1 MKMKKIINVAY
12 LLAFF
17 IVPISEGY
25 AQKDIRVQSKDAVT
39 DQQVVS
45 IKSSTPLS
53 LSVGKSTI
61 LPIEGILTRVSVA
74 NPDVIDVT
82 VIRSRELYVLGKK
95 TGTTNIFLWNNA
107 GQMTIRDVVVGADT
121 VGLESKLRELMPN
134 ETQIKVSSAG
144 DALVLLGQVSDAAKV
159 QRAVLL
165 AEQYTGKKIINFLG
179 TGDVPQV
186 LLEVKVAEVS
196 KKLTDKLGASISA
209 SGSRGSFTYSLLG
222 GFLTGGVLSSP
233 AGSTGAGI
241 SLGRGNETIKL
252 EAEIKNGLI
261 KVLAEPN
268 IMAVS
273 GQEGSFLAGGKIFI
287 PVPQSSS
294 GGASTITL
302 EEREYGV
309 GLKFLPTVLE
319 VGKINLRVT
328 PEVSELALEG
338 PTVKSG
344 SNTTVLPTISTRRAS
359 TTVQLMDG
367 QSFAIGGLIK
377 NNVTE
382 TITGFPFLSEIPIL
396 GTLFRSSEFINDR
409 SELMFLVTPRLVKPL
424 SQTVALPT
432 DRFVPPTR
440 SEFLF
445 EGKLEGKSDSKLDTK
460 PAPQPDVKPNS
471 RPDNRSDVDS
481 ENTTSG
487 KERSSTNETVDSQP
501 YPESGL
507 DLPGAVQPVETMQ
520 EAAYSNANSVTIL
533 PLAGSDLIIEN
544 TWKATNE

>member
-1 MKMKKIINVAY
+1 MKKIINVAY
-12 LLAFF
+12 LLVFF

-25 AQKDIRVQSKDAVT
+25 AQKDIRLQSKDAVT

-74 NPDVIDVT
+74 NPEVIDVT

-107 GQMTIRDVVVGADT
+107 GQMTVRDVVVGADT

-209 SGSRGSFTYSLLG
+209 GGSRGSFTYSLLG

-319 VGKINLRVT
+319 GGKINLRVT

-338 PTVKSG
+338 TTVKSG

-487 KERSSTNETVDSQP
+487 KEGSSTNETVESRP
-501 YPESGL
+501 YRETGL
-507 DLPGAVQPVETMQ
+507 DLLGEVQPVETMQ
-520 EAAYSNANSVTIL
+520 EAAYSNANGVTIL
-533 PLAGSDLIIEN
+533 PLAGNDLIIDN

>member
-1 MKMKKIINVAY
+1 MKKIINVAY

-209 SGSRGSFTYSLLG
+209 GGSRGSFTYSLLG

-319 VGKINLRVT
+319 GGKINLRVT

-338 PTVKSG
+338 TTVKSG

-445 EGKLEGKSDSKLDTK
+445 EGKLEGRSDSKLDTK

-487 KERSSTNETVDSQP
+487 KEGSSTNETVESRP
-501 YPESGL
+501 YRETGL
-507 DLPGAVQPVETMQ
+507 DLPGKVQPVETMQ
-520 EAAYSNANSVTIL
+520 EAAYSNANGVTIL
-533 PLAGSDLIIEN
+533 PLAGNDLIIDN

>member
-1 MKMKKIINVAY
+1 MKKIIHAAY
-12 LLAFF
+12 VLAFLTL
-17 IVPISEGY
+17 PISEGY
-25 AQKDIRVQSKDAVT
+25 AQKDIRVQNKDSVT

-45 IKSSTPLS
+45 IKSSAPLS
-53 LSVGKSTI
+53 LSIGKSTI
-61 LPIEGILTRVSVA
+61 LPIEGTLTRVSVA
-74 NPDVIDVT
+74 NPEVIDVT

-95 TGTTNIFLWNNA
+95 TGTTNIYLWNNA

-179 TGDVPQV
+179 TADVPQV

-209 SGSRGSFTYSLLG
+209 GGSRGSFTYSLLG

-294 GGASTITL
+294 SGISTITL

-319 VGKINLRVT
+319 GGKINLRVT

-338 PTVKSG
+338 TTVKSG
-344 SNTTVLPTISTRRAS
+344 SNSTVLPTISTRRAS

-382 TITGFPFLSEIPIL
+382 TVTGFPFLSEIPIL
-396 GTLFRSSEFINDR
+396 GALFRSSEFINDR

-445 EGKLEGKSDSKLDTK
+445 EGKLEGKSESKLDTK
-460 PAPQPDVKPNS
+460 PGPQPDIKPNS
-471 RPDNRSDVDS
+471 RPDNRSDINSDS
-481 ENTTSG
+481 TTSG
-487 KERSSTNETVDSQP
+487 KERSSTNETVESQP
-501 YPESGL
+501 YRETGL
-507 DLPGAVQPVETMQ
+507 DLPGAVQPGEPMP
-520 EAAYSNANSVTIL
+520 EAAYSNANGTTIL
-533 PLAGSDLIIEN
+533 PLAGNDLIIEN
-544 TWKATNE
+544 TWEATNE

>member
-1 MKMKKIINVAY
+1 MKRIINVAY

-25 AQKDIRVQSKDAVT
+25 AQKDIRVQSKDALT

-61 LPIEGILTRVSVA
+61 LPIGGNLTRVSVA
-74 NPDVIDVT
+74 NPDVIDIT
-82 VIRSRELYVLGKK
+82 VIRSRELYILGKK

-107 GQMTIRDVVVGADT
+107 GQMTVRDVVVGADT

-165 AEQYTGKKIINFLG
+165 AEQYTGKRIINFLG

-209 SGSRGSFTYSLLG
+209 GGSRGSFTYSLLG

-287 PVPQSSS
+287 PVPQSGS

-319 VGKINLRVT
+319 GGKINLRVT

-338 PTVKSG
+338 TTVKSG

-382 TITGFPFLSEIPIL
+382 TVTGFPFLSEIPIL

-445 EGKLEGKSDSKLDTK
+445 EGKLEGKPDRTPETK
-460 PAPQPDVKPNS
+460 PSPQPDAKPTS
-471 RPDNRSDVDS
+471 RPDNRSDIDS
-481 ENTTSG
+481 ANTTSG
-487 KERSSTNETVDSQP
+487 KERSSTNETVESQP
-501 YPESGL
+501 YRETGL

-520 EAAYSNANSVTIL
+520 EAAYSNANGVTIL
-533 PLAGSDLIIEN
+533 PLAGNDLIIES
-544 TWKATNE
+544 TWKVTNE